1 MRALRERNDMAIHV
15 TPERVRATADLARL
29 DLREDEVAPFAA
41 QLQKILD
48 HMTELDALP
57 GLSMLDDD
65 APGAPLR
72 DDVPRPGVDRDVA
85 LAQAPRHEGGAF
97 SVPRFVED

>member
-1 MRALRERNDMAIHV
+1 MAIHV

-48 HMTELDALP
+48 HMGELDALS
-57 GLSMLDDD
+57 GLAEAADE

-72 DDVPRPGVDRDVA
+72 DDVPRAGVARDVV

-97 SVPRFVED
+97 SVARFVED